1 MADDSALVLVG
12 PDDTVDTIIQ
22 KVRDAGTRSVELL
35 VADGATA
42 LQSVGGLSRLHAS
55 AAEQNTRMLLIA
67 SDEKTLDAARLAQI
81 DAVSVLGGPVIAPPR
96 PVESINP
103 YSTRPLPAVD
113 LTSDDEL
120 LKALDEDTR
129 PSRRSTSAASDTT
142 SDEDILATLD
152 SFADFPDE
160 KTNTATFERDRHTPV
175 FNDRDQD
182 YAAELDAWGDMSDD
196 SELDAPP
203 REIATAPPERPTR
216 RVRPEDIDLDDDD
229 LDRVRTR
236 ERRTQPR
243 RAAVAPEERRRRR
256 VAYEDE
262 YDAPPV
268 RRSGNPLLTWIPV
281 LLILLLVAAGAYW
294 LYSNR
299 ATVVVR
305 PPIPVTEE
313 TAFENQVIPLSKD
326 PVDDQSPA
334 VQAIDVR
341 SDVQFS
347 AQGTVASE
355 TVTPRNFAKG
365 VVTILNSANT
375 PFDLPQGMEFIA
387 TNGQGQDVR
396 FVSDAGVTVPPATT
410 SDNGAQIVTQRGQA
424 QVNVTARQPGSNS
437 NVDANTVKQ
446 IAFPGQAPA
455 PANAGSLLVQ
465 NAPLTGGD
473 EQPVRVV
480 TEQDV
485 QLVLQQALT
494 GLYEQGIR
502 TLGEQANAAGGSWS
516 LEQTTVEPR
525 PEDLSRVGDGQVFE
539 LSVNPP
545 IGQEVP
551 PETPVFSVTVKTA
564 FNALAVPSDKPLP
577 EQLATSV
584 PRQLV
589 IGGTLKPGLAPTI
602 TAWHWDGSRLFVSG
616 VLKPTQTTS
625 TIDAQTRAAILEA
638 LRGKSRADAIAILE
652 DYKQKGIISDYT
664 LPDRDQLPSLSFQ
677 LNLQVE

>member
-22 KVRDAGTRSVELL
+22 KVRDAGARSVELL
-35 VADGATA
+35 VADGASA
-42 LQSVGGLSRLHAS
+42 LQSVSGLSRLHAS
-55 AAEQNTRMLLIA
+55 AAEQNTRLLLIA
-67 SDEKTLDAARLAQI
+67 SDEKTLDSARLAKI
-81 DAVSVLGGPVIAPPR
+81 DAVSVLGGPVLAPPR

-120 LKALDEDTR
+120 LRALDEDTR
-129 PSRRSTSAASDTT
+129 PGRRSASPANDTT

-152 SFADFPDE
+152 SFADFPDQAAD
-160 KTNTATFERDRHTPV
+160 TAAIDHDRHTPV

-182 YAAELDAWGDMSDD
+182 YAAELDAWGDLSDD
-196 SELDAPP
+196 TLVDAPP
-203 REIATAPPERPTR
+203 REIASVAPERPTR

-229 LDRVRTR
+229 LGRIRTR
-236 ERRTQPR
+236 EQRTQPR
-243 RAAVAPEERRRRR
+243 RAAATTGERRRRQ
-256 VAYEDE
+256 ADYEDD
-262 YDAPPV
+262 YPAPPV

-294 LYSNR
+294 LYTNR

-305 PPIPVTEE
+305 PPIPVSDE
-313 TAFENQVIPLSKD
+313 TVFEDQVIPLSNE

-334 VQAIDVR
+334 VQAVDVR
-341 SDVQFS
+341 GDVEFS
-347 AQGTVASE
+347 AQGNVTSE

-365 VVTILNSANT
+365 VVTILNSSGT
-375 PFDLPQGMEFIA
+375 PLDLPQGTEFIA
-387 TNGQGQDVR
+387 ANGQGQEVR
-396 FVSDAGVTVPPATT
+396 FVSDAGVAVPPATT
-410 SDNGAQIVTQRGQA
+410 SDTGAQIVTQRGQA
-424 QVNVTARQPGSNS
+424 QVNVTARQPGSAS
-437 NVDANTVKQ
+437 NVEANTVTQ
-446 IAFPGQAPA
+446 IAFPGQSPV
-455 PANAGSLLVQ
+455 PANAGGLLVQ

-502 TLGEQANAAGGSWS
+502 TLQEQANAAGGSWT

-525 PEDLSRVGDGQVFE
+525 PEDLSRVGEGQVFE
-539 LSVNPP
+539 LTVNPP
-545 IGQEVP
+545 VGQEVP
-551 PETPVFSVTVKTA
+551 PETPAFSVTVKTA

-602 TAWHWDGSRLFVSG
+602 TGWRWDGSRLFVSG
-616 VLKPTQTTS
+616 VLKPTATTT
-625 TIDAQTRAAILEA
+625 TIDAQTRAAMLEA

-652 DYKQKGIISDYT
+652 DYKQKGIISDYS
-664 LPDRDQLPSLSFQ
+664 LPDLDQLPSLSFQ